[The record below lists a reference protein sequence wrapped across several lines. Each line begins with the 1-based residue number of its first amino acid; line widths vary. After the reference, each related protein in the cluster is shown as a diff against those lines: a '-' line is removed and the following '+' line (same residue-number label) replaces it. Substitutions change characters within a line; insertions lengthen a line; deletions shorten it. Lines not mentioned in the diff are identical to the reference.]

1 MPLLRQAVQEPG
13 LSYSCDALPE
23 AEGGRM
29 SQHPV
34 DLILLKHSRH
44 QSMKMLLTPQPPRL
58 PWRYRAIVW
67 LEGWLWL

>member
-1 MPLLRQAVQEPG
+1 
-13 LSYSCDALPE
+13 
-23 AEGGRM
+23 M

-34 DLILLKHSRH
+34 DLILLKRSRH
-44 QSMKMLLTPQPPRL
+44 QSMKLLLTPQPPRL